1 MKKLIFS
8 TAITVSPWKTGQSK
22 GVYTTIRM
30 NMTCL
35 NAVWKEND
43 ETTTANVPTEIFAY
57 IKSGN
62 KYIFD
67 HICSAMDLA
76 DMPTTEGSSWCRRNY
91 IDILFPSFEIA
102 EDSADHIR
110 EDIQFL
116 CREIESYTNIK
127 GQKTENISDDYYY
140 TT

>member
-8 TAITVSPWKTGQSK
+8 TANTVSPWKIGQSK

-30 NMTCL
+30 NMTCIK
-35 NAVWKEND
+35 AEWMEN
-43 ETTTANVPTEIFAY
+43 EAATPANVPTEIFAY
-57 IKSGN
+57 IRSGN

-76 DMPTTEGSSWCRRNY
+76 DMPTTEGGNWCRRNY

-102 EDSADHIR
+102 EDSVKHIR

-127 GQKTENISDDYYY
+127 GQRTENIGDDYYY

>member
-1 MKKLIFS
+1 MKKLRFS
-8 TAITVSPWKTGQSK
+8 TAITVSPWKTSASAA
-22 GVYTTIRM
+22 VYTTIRM

-35 NAVWKEND
+35 GAVWEEND
-43 ETTTANVPTEIFAY
+43 TETNATVPTEIFAY

-67 HICSAMDLA
+67 HVCSAMDLA
-76 DMPTTEGSSWCRRNY
+76 DLPTSEGNNWCRKNY
-91 IDILFPSFEIA
+91 IDILFPTFNVA
-102 EDSADHIR
+102 EESAEYIR
-110 EDIQFL
+110 KDIQFL

-127 GQKTENISDDYYY
+127 GQKTEEIGDDYYY